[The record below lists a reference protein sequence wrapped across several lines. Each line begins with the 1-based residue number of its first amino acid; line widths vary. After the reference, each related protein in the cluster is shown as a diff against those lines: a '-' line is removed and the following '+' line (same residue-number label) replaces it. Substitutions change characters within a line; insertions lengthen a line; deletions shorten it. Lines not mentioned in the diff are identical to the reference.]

1 MIPGFNYIA
10 FLENNI
16 AMKMIN
22 TVLRKIFFYR
32 CVLAYLLE
40 NDRDDIQYHLLT
52 LLHIMIHLSLYIF

>member
-1 MIPGFNYIA
+1 MIPGFHYIA

-52 LLHIMIHLSLYIF
+52 LLHIMIYLSLNIF

>member
-22 TVLRKIFFYR
+22 PVLRKIFFYR

-52 LLHIMIHLSLYIF
+52 LLHIMIYLSLYIF

>member
-22 TVLRKIFFYR
+22 TGLRKIFFYR

-52 LLHIMIHLSLYIF
+52 LLHIMIYLSLYIF